1 MDLSKLLTIV
11 IPCKNEGKII
21 EQTLSLLNFQ
31 KGIEDVR
38 VIVCDSSDDVYTSY
52 SLESRRTDYFNLRII
67 SGGLPS
73 VARNKGAEHVETPY
87 VLFLDADIFLL
98 DNNILNECVWD
109 FLVHDS
115 DLITCKVR
123 STTGEYN
130 SIFRMFDTIQKI
142 FKPITPFCLG
152 GFMMVKMSVYNSIGG
167 FDENARVAEDYL
179 FSKQVRPGKFFI
191 MNTTVFTTPRRFES
205 KGVWYMLK
213 LMVSSFFNRNNKSH
227 FENDKGYWE

>member
-1 MDLSKLLTIV
+1 MDLSKFLTIV

-31 KGIEDVR
+31 KGIQDVR
-38 VIVCDSSDDVYTSY
+38 VIVCDSSDDVYTSH
-52 SLESRRTDYFNLRII
+52 SLENRRTDYFNLRII

-98 DNNILNECVWD
+98 DNNILNDCVWD

-179 FSKQVRPGKFFI
+179 FSKQVRPSKFFI

>member
-31 KGIEDVR
+31 KGIQDVR
-38 VIVCDSSDDVYTSY
+38 VIVCDSSDDVYTSH
-52 SLESRRTDYFNLRII
+52 SLENRRTDYFNLRII

-98 DNNILNECVWD
+98 DNNILNDCVWD

-130 SIFRMFDTIQKI
+130 AIFRMFDTIQKI

-179 FSKQVRPGKFFI
+179 FSKQVRPSKFFI

-213 LMVSSFFNRNNKSH
+213 LMVSSFFNRNNKTH

>member
-31 KGIEDVR
+31 KGIQDVR
-38 VIVCDSSDDVYTSY
+38 VIVCDSSDDVYTSH
-52 SLESRRTDYFNLRII
+52 SLENRRTDYFNLRII

-98 DNNILNECVWD
+98 DNNILNDCVWD

-130 SIFRMFDTIQKI
+130 AIFRMFDTIQKI

-179 FSKQVRPGKFFI
+179 FSKQVRPSKFFI

-227 FENDKGYWE
+227 FENDKGYWK

>member
-1 MDLSKLLTIV
+1 MDLSKFLTIV

-38 VIVCDSSDDVYTSY
+38 VIVCDSSDDVYTSH

-98 DNNILNECVWD
+98 DNNILNDCVWD

-130 SIFRMFDTIQKI
+130 AIFRMFDTIQKI

-179 FSKQVRPGKFFI
+179 FSKQVRPSKFYI

-213 LMVSSFFNRNNKSH
+213 LMVSSFFNRNNKTH

>member
-1 MDLSKLLTIV
+1 MDLSKFLTIV

-38 VIVCDSSDDVYTSY
+38 VIVCDSSDDVYTSH

-98 DNNILNECVWD
+98 DNNILNDCVWD

-130 SIFRMFDTIQKI
+130 AIFRMFDTIQKI

-179 FSKQVRPGKFFI
+179 FSKQVRPSKFFI

>member
-1 MDLSKLLTIV
+1 MDLSKFLTIV

-31 KGIEDVR
+31 KGIQDVR
-38 VIVCDSSDDVYTSY
+38 VIVCDSSDDVYTSH

-98 DNNILNECVWD
+98 DNNILNDCVWD

-130 SIFRMFDTIQKI
+130 AIFRMFDTIQKI

-179 FSKQVRPGKFFI
+179 FSKQIRPSKFFI

-213 LMVSSFFNRNNKSH
+213 LMVSSFFNRNNKTH

>member
-1 MDLSKLLTIV
+1 MDLSKFLTIV

-31 KGIEDVR
+31 KGIQDVR
-38 VIVCDSSDDVYTSY
+38 VIVCDSSDDVYTSH

-98 DNNILNECVWD
+98 DNDILNDCVWD

-130 SIFRMFDTIQKI
+130 AIFRMFDTIQKI

-179 FSKQVRPGKFFI
+179 FSKQVRPSKFYI

>member
-31 KGIEDVR
+31 KGIQDVR
-38 VIVCDSSDDVYTSY
+38 VIVCDSSDDVYTSH
-52 SLESRRTDYFNLRII
+52 SLENRRTDYFNLRII

-98 DNNILNECVWD
+98 DNNILNDCVWD

-130 SIFRMFDTIQKI
+130 AIFRMFDTIQKI

-179 FSKQVRPGKFFI
+179 FSKQVRPSKFFI

>member
-1 MDLSKLLTIV
+1 
-11 IPCKNEGKII
+11 
-21 EQTLSLLNFQ
+21 
-31 KGIEDVR
+31 
-38 VIVCDSSDDVYTSY
+38 
-52 SLESRRTDYFNLRII
+52 LESRRTDYFNLRII

-98 DNNILNECVWD
+98 DNNILNDCVWD

-130 SIFRMFDTIQKI
+130 AIFRMFDTIQKI

-179 FSKQVRPGKFFI
+179 FSKQVRPSKFFI

-213 LMVSSFFNRNNKSH
+213 LMVSSFFNRNNKTH

>member
-1 MDLSKLLTIV
+1 MDLSKFLTIV

-31 KGIEDVR
+31 KGIQDVR
-38 VIVCDSSDDVYTSY
+38 VIVCDSSDDVYTSH

-98 DNNILNECVWD
+98 DNNILNDCVWD

-130 SIFRMFDTIQKI
+130 AIFRMFDTIQKI

-179 FSKQVRPGKFFI
+179 FSKQVRPSKFFI

-227 FENDKGYWE
+227 FENDKGYWK

>member
-1 MDLSKLLTIV
+1 MDLSKFLTIV

-31 KGIEDVR
+31 KGIQDVR
-38 VIVCDSSDDVYTSY
+38 VIVCDSSDDVYTSH

-98 DNNILNECVWD
+98 DNNILNHCVWD

-130 SIFRMFDTIQKI
+130 AIFRMFDTIQKI

-179 FSKQVRPGKFFI
+179 FSKQVRPSKFFI

-213 LMVSSFFNRNNKSH
+213 LMVSSFFNRNNKTH

>member
-31 KGIEDVR
+31 KGIQDVR
-38 VIVCDSSDDVYTSY
+38 VIVCDSSDDVYTSH
-52 SLESRRTDYFNLRII
+52 SLENRRTDYFNLRII

-87 VLFLDADIFLL
+87 VLFLDADIFFL
-98 DNNILNECVWD
+98 DNNILNDCVWD

-130 SIFRMFDTIQKI
+130 AIFRMFDTIQKI

-179 FSKQVRPGKFFI
+179 FSKQVRPSKFFI

-213 LMVSSFFNRNNKSH
+213 LMVSSFFNRNNKLH

>member
-1 MDLSKLLTIV
+1 MDLSKFLTIV

-38 VIVCDSSDDVYTSY
+38 VIVCDSSDDVYTSH

-98 DNNILNECVWD
+98 DNNILNDCVWD

-130 SIFRMFDTIQKI
+130 AIFRMFDTIQKI

-179 FSKQVRPGKFFI
+179 FSKQVRPSKFFI

-213 LMVSSFFNRNNKSH
+213 LMVSSFFNRNNKTH

>member
-1 MDLSKLLTIV
+1 MDLSKFLTIV

-31 KGIEDVR
+31 KGIRDVR
-38 VIVCDSSDDVYTSY
+38 VIVCDSSDDVYTSH
-52 SLESRRTDYFNLRII
+52 SLENRGTDYFNLRII

-98 DNNILNECVWD
+98 DNNILNDCVLD

-130 SIFRMFDTIQKI
+130 VIFRMFDTIQKI

-152 GFMMVKMSVYNSIGG
+152 GFMMVKKSVYDSIGG

-179 FSKQVRPGKFFI
+179 FSKQVRPSKFFI

>member
-1 MDLSKLLTIV
+1 ME
-11 IPCKNEGKII
+11 N
-21 EQTLSLLNFQ
+21 
-31 KGIEDVR
+31 
-38 VIVCDSSDDVYTSY
+38 
-52 SLESRRTDYFNLRII
+52 RRTDYFNLRII

-87 VLFLDADIFLL
+87 VLFLDSDIFLL
-98 DNNILNECVWD
+98 DNNILNHCVWD

-130 SIFRMFDTIQKI
+130 AIFRMFDTIQKI

-179 FSKQVRPGKFFI
+179 FSKQVRPSKFYI

>member
-31 KGIEDVR
+31 KGIQDVR
-38 VIVCDSSDDVYTSY
+38 VIVCDSSDDVYTSH

-98 DNNILNECVWD
+98 DNNILNDCVWD

-130 SIFRMFDTIQKI
+130 AIFRMFDTIQKI

-179 FSKQVRPGKFFI
+179 FSKQVRPSKFYI

>member
-1 MDLSKLLTIV
+1 MDLSKFLTIV

-98 DNNILNECVWD
+98 DNNILNDCVWD

-213 LMVSSFFNRNNKSH
+213 LMVSSFFNRNNKTH

>member
-1 MDLSKLLTIV
+1 MDLSKFLTIV

-31 KGIEDVR
+31 KGIQDVR
-38 VIVCDSSDDVYTSY
+38 VIVCDSSDDVYTSH

-98 DNNILNECVWD
+98 DNNILNDCVWD

-130 SIFRMFDTIQKI
+130 AIFRMFDTIQKI

-179 FSKQVRPGKFFI
+179 FSKQVRPSKFFI

>member
-38 VIVCDSSDDVYTSY
+38 VIVCDSSDDVYTSH
-52 SLESRRTDYFNLRII
+52 SLENRRTDYFNLRII

-98 DNNILNECVWD
+98 DNNILNDCVWD

-130 SIFRMFDTIQKI
+130 AIFRMFDTIQKI

-179 FSKQVRPGKFFI
+179 FSKQVRPSKFFI

>member
-1 MDLSKLLTIV
+1 MDLSKFLTIV

-98 DNNILNECVWD
+98 DNNILNDCVWD

-130 SIFRMFDTIQKI
+130 AIFRMFDTIQKI

>member
-1 MDLSKLLTIV
+1 MDLSKFLTIV

-38 VIVCDSSDDVYTSY
+38 VIVCDSSDDVYTSH

-98 DNNILNECVWD
+98 DNDILNDCVWD

-130 SIFRMFDTIQKI
+130 AIFRMFDTIQKI

-179 FSKQVRPGKFFI
+179 FSKQVRPSKFFI

>member
-31 KGIEDVR
+31 KGIQDVR
-38 VIVCDSSDDVYTSY
+38 VIVCDSSDDVYTSH
-52 SLESRRTDYFNLRII
+52 SLENRRTDYFNLRII

-98 DNNILNECVWD
+98 DNNILNDCVWD

-130 SIFRMFDTIQKI
+130 AIFRMFDTIQKI

-179 FSKQVRPGKFFI
+179 FSKQVRPSKFFI

-213 LMVSSFFNRNNKSH
+213 LMVSSFFNRNNKLH